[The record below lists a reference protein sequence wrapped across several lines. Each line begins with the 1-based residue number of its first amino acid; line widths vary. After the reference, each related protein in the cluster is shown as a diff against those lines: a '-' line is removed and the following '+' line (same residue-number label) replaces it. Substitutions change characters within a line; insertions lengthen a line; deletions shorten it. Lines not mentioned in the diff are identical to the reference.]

1 MIQKQ
6 NDMILEHLKE
16 HCKIDPKQAYENF
29 GCMRLSA
36 RIFDLRGDDIHIET
50 TYKMVKN
57 KFGKKVKV
65 AEYKLLG
72 D

>member
-1 MIQKQ
+1 MTQKQ

-16 HCKIDPKQAYENF
+16 HGKIDAKQAYKNF

-36 RIFDLRGDDIHIET
+36 RIFNLREQNNHIET
-50 TYKMVKN
+50 TYKIVKN
-57 KFGKKVKV
+57 KFGKKVNV

>member
-16 HCKIDPKQAYENF
+16 HGKIDPKQAYENF

-36 RIFDLRGDDIHIET
+36 RIFNLREQNNHIET
-50 TYKMVKN
+50 TYKIVKN
-57 KFGKKVKV
+57 KFGKKVNV

>member
-1 MIQKQ
+1 MIQTQ
-6 NDMILEHLKE
+6 NKMILKHLKE
-16 HCKIDPKQAYENF
+16 HGKIDPKQAYENF

-36 RIFDLRGDDIHIET
+36 RIFNLREQNNHIET
-50 TYKMVKN
+50 TYKIVKN
-57 KFGKKVKV
+57 KFGKKVNV

>member
-1 MIQKQ
+1 MIQRQ

-16 HCKIDPKQAYENF
+16 HGKIDSKQAYEHF

-36 RIFDLRGDDIHIET
+36 RIFDLRRDDIHIET

>member
-16 HCKIDPKQAYENF
+16 HGKIDPKQAYEHF

-57 KFGKKVKV
+57 KYGKKVKV